1 MPHDITEMTMADYD
15 AVFAFWRQQEGIGL
29 NDADGRE
36 HIAAFLRRNPGMS
49 FIARERGRIIAAVLC
64 GHDGR
69 RGTLHH
75 LAVAPSHRNR
85 GLGRT
90 IVQRCL
96 DRLRD
101 EGILKCGIFVFSNNK
116 EGERFWLTT
125 GWFERS
131 DLKLLQQEI
140 DPRP

>member
-1 MPHDITEMTMADYD
+1 MSHDITEMTMADYD
-15 AVFAFWRQQEGIGL
+15 DVIAFWRQQEGMGL

-49 FIARERGRIIAAVLC
+49 VIARDHGRIIAAVLC

-69 RGTLHH
+69 RGTLNH
-75 LAVAPSHRNR
+75 LAVARSHRNR

-101 EGILKCGIFVFSNNK
+101 EGILKCGIFLFSNNK